1 MRTVTSSAIT
11 EVIAQLCVQANT
23 KLPADIV
30 AALDRDRKAEPWPL
44 AQETLNLLWDNMEL
58 AGEKNLPVCQDTG
71 MACVFVELG
80 QEVHIEGNF
89 EEAIHEGVRRGY
101 GKATSAS
108 PSWAIPCAG

>member
-58 AGEKNLPVCQDTG
+58 AGEKNLPGHGDG
-71 MACVFVELG
+71 LRLRGAGPGGPHRG
-80 QEVHIEGNF
+80 QF
-89 EEAIHEGVRRGY
+89 
-101 GKATSAS
+101 
-108 PSWAIPCAG
+108 